1 MKKRIVFMAWLALG
15 LTLLLSSCGDDH
27 RETPTSLTE
36 NLQTSLKISL
46 EFLSPMVQGDYA
58 VRVTIAAA
66 DSPDTI
72 INERS
77 LTLVEAHSQTHNV
90 TIDEIPV
97 GNRRTVTVEIFKAEE
112 RLFQGVDTIDITLS
126 GANQLSFKVEKV
138 HPDAVTSDPSIPPVD
153 ATTSDLPILPIDAT
167 VVKPPPAIADVQR
180 EATQL
185 YWPNGQ
191 KIQRANLDGSNFEN
205 LVIGNRAT
213 SIALDV
219 VEHNLY
225 WTSSPEQVREN
236 GVGKILRADFDGSNI
251 ETLVT
256 GIDLP
261 GGIALDLANGKMYW
275 IDEFPNKI
283 KCANLDGSNV
293 EILPPKP
300 PKASSFV
307 GIALNVV
314 SGKMYWTTV
323 GVGDIQSA
331 NLDGSGIETLVEG
344 LDHPWDIA
352 LDMAGSKMYWADP
365 GTGKIQRANLD
376 GSNVEDLVAGV
387 DPWGIALDMAGGKI
401 YWPNRTEQKI
411 QRANLDG
418 SNIQDFVVEVV
429 EAFDVDSDAF

>member
-1 MKKRIVFMAWLALG
+1 MEKRLVFMAWLALG
-15 LTLLLSSCGDDH
+15 STLFFLSCGNDH
-27 RETPTSLTE
+27 SETPTSLNE
-36 NLQTSLKISL
+36 NLLTSLKISL
-46 EFLSPMVQGDYA
+46 AFLSPMVQGDYT
-58 VRVTIAAA
+58 VKVTITAA
-66 DSPDTI
+66 DSPDAI
-72 INERS
+72 INEQS
-77 LTLVEAHSQTHNV
+77 LTLVEARSQTHNV
-90 TIDEIPV
+90 TINDIPV

-112 RLFQGVDTIDITLS
+112 RLFQGVDTIDIILS
-126 GANQLSFKVEKV
+126 GVNQLSFRVEKIY
-138 HPDAVTSDPSIPPVD
+138 PDTMTPDPSIPPIG
-153 ATTSDLPILPIDAT
+153 ATTPDPPILPIDAT
-167 VVKPPPAIADVQR
+167 IVKPPPAIADVQR

-219 VEHNLY
+219 VEHKLY

-261 GGIALDLANGKMYW
+261 GGIALDIVNGKMYW

-293 EILPPKP
+293 EILAPKP

-307 GIALNVV
+307 GIALDVV

-323 GVGDIQSA
+323 GKGIIQSA
-331 NLDGSGIETLVEG
+331 NLNGSDIETLIEG
-344 LDHPWDIA
+344 LDHPWDIV
-352 LDMAGSKMYWADP
+352 LDMVGDKIYWADP

-376 GSNVEDLVAGV
+376 GSNVEDLVAEPLGFHLAICAILDQV
-387 DPWGIALDMAGGKI
+387 YSDDPAWGL
-401 YWPNRTEQKI
+401 
-411 QRANLDG
+411 L
-418 SNIQDFVVEVV
+418 
-429 EAFDVDSDAF
+429 